1 MAEIPRFFAEQQ
13 LQRRSGPVRTAG
25 AGANLQTISGGGAGT
40 GQGTAAF
47 GQALS
52 RLGSQLAVQ
61 NERFQRAR
69 AGIMSV
75 EAMSQAFEEMGAL
88 EAEIVQDQSI
98 FPTDRADAFRDRFEP
113 RIAELKD
120 TVPLLGQEAFL
131 RGVNNAFLRSE
142 RNMRNM
148 GRKEAIQRGRQSAQ
162 LALQQM
168 SRSLLATDNEFD
180 ERQIMAN
187 MSSMMQ
193 GFVDQ
198 GVFSSQESAA
208 ILKEQVNLTAKTEME
223 LLIQIDPKAA
233 ITQLR
238 AGFEE
243 NQSLNP
249 AELPG
254 LLQKAMGSFDSMLN
268 REAKQEMLQMRRLGQ
283 AQDTRASE
291 IRSNLY
297 RSDITVSELES
308 IRTTVND
315 DVRENSLSE
324 EDHSEFVKAIETRI
338 EKITDRR
345 EDDEDDA
352 TLRDLTLQLHAAS
365 SGAEL
370 ARVKREIVDRQDE
383 LSVASMDKLMT
394 RVQSRQDRNYF
405 TNRPNYKE
413 GLQIISGLAFP
424 VGQVALFFEKMD
436 SRTRNRLS
444 RAFDVYRDEMERIYS
459 LEGIERGDAR
469 AITVARE
476 LRDQF
481 FRTGP
486 DPDDSKKTLPRSLSL
501 ENQTFQEAVDK
512 LNKMNISE
520 ETKDSLY
527 EDLEAEEN
535 RLFHRSMLEQ
545 AGQIEGVV
553 RTPLTT
559 RERFF
564 GVSPNR
570 LFPGD

>member
-13 LQRRSGPVRTAG
+13 LQRRSGVVRTAG
-25 AGANLQTISGGGAGT
+25 AGANLPTISGAGGGV
-40 GQGTAAF
+40 GQGTAAI

-52 RLGSQLAVQ
+52 RLGNQLAVQ
-61 NERFQRAR
+61 NERFERAR
-69 AGIMSV
+69 AGVLSV

-98 FPTDRADAFRDRFEP
+98 FPTDRAGAFRERFEP

-120 TVPLLGQEAFL
+120 TIPLLGQESFL

-142 RNMRNM
+142 RNLRDT
-148 GRKEAIQRGRQSAQ
+148 GRKEAIQRGRTSAQ

-168 SRSLLATDNEFD
+168 SQSLLTTDNEFD

-198 GVFSSQESAA
+198 GIFSPQESAA
-208 ILKEQVNLTAKTEME
+208 ILQEQLHLTAKTEME
-223 LLIQIDPKAA
+223 LLIQIDPRAA
-233 ITQLR
+233 VEQLR
-238 AGFEE
+238 GGFEE
-243 NQSLNP
+243 NQDLNP

-268 REAKQEMLQMRRLGQ
+268 REAKQEQLQTRRLRQ

-297 RSDITVSELES
+297 RSDITISELES
-308 IRTTVND
+308 IRTAVND
-315 DVRENSLSE
+315 DVRENSIGE

-338 EKITDRR
+338 EKIADRR

-370 ARVKREIVDRQDE
+370 ARVKRDIIDRQE
-383 LSVASMDKLMT
+383 ALSVASMDKLMT

-436 SRTRNRLS
+436 SRIRNRLS

-459 LEGIERGDAR
+459 IEGIERGDAR
-469 AITVARE
+469 AIAVARE

-481 FRTGP
+481 FRVGA
-486 DPDDSKKTLPRSLSL
+486 DPNEKIPLPKSLSL
-501 ENQTFQEAVDK
+501 EKQSFQDAVRK
-512 LNKMNISE
+512 LNEMSISE
-520 ETKDSLY
+520 EIKDSIY
-527 EDLEAEEN
+527 EDLEAENN
-535 RLFHRSMLEQ
+535 RLFQKEMLEK
-545 AGQIEGVV
+545 AGEIEGAV
-553 RTPLTT
+553 RVPLTT